1 MSDPTIS
8 TAISRPH
15 TMTQQHATAQLSGP
29 GWKRLVQSLNSS
41 EATERFDPVTVQ
53 CVLDF
58 FTLGSTCGEFQALSR
73 ASIEVLD
80 NILILSFIAVGT
92 ECSVA
97 PSELHFLCPWPS

>member
-1 MSDPTIS
+1 MKIQSASPILWLGCLLMSDPTIS
-8 TAISRPH
+8 TAIGPH

-58 FTLGSTCGEFQALSR
+58 FTLGSTCGEFQALSTSELR
-73 ASIEVLD
+73 VLD
-80 NILILSFIAVGT
+80 NILIVVVHRS
-92 ECSVA
+92 
-97 PSELHFLCPWPS
+97 WY